1 MNPMLNVS
9 AAVLIAAMS
18 AVPVLAAVDSALVT
32 MGTSTSIA
40 PASSIDD
47 LVGHWTMKDLDAL
60 NAAKSVTVFDT
71 KNLYGSDDLAMISDA
86 DTRALGDLQ
95 KLHATLN
102 GDAALKAW
110 FARNKINPDRVIT
123 ITDVNGAVDLYL
135 Y

>member
-1 MNPMLNVS
+1 MNPMLKVS

-18 AVPVLAAVDSALVT
+18 AIPVLAAVDSAAVT
-32 MGTSTSIA
+32 MGTATSIA

-47 LVGHWTMKDLDAL
+47 LVGKWTMKDLDAL

-71 KNLYGSDDLAMISDA
+71 KNLYGATDIDMISDA

-95 KLHATLN
+95 KLHAALN
-102 GDAALKAW
+102 GNAALKAW
-110 FARNKINPDRVIT
+110 FAKNKINPDLVVT